1 MGEKLHAKR
10 KCKCQMIVLY
20 KQVENASQTQALRVA
35 LAEIRGHD
43 RTETSKKHAFP
54 HHKKLNG
61 DSI

>member
-1 MGEKLHAKR
+1 
-10 KCKCQMIVLY
+10 MIVLY
-20 KQVENASQTQALRVA
+20 NQVENASQTQALRVA

-61 DSI
+61 DSIWIVFEFWEPMILRK